1 LRKRRSAAVFA
12 GVLLAH
18 IGVAVAWLAT
28 HPPPRFLEPV
38 TLQIELIRPPERE
51 RPPRDRTKPTPPTRP
66 IAQALVAPQSAPAS
80 TTPLPP
86 SPLAPTEPRVL
97 DVPRMTDQELLRRA
111 GPRPDMAKVF
121 EEQARQPVFSR
132 ALGRNPEDLQFTDC
146 KPFTEH
152 SRRIA
157 PPCPV
162 RKTPGP
168 GLPPA
173 GQPPPTLAAKE
184 LPFAAEGRRQDAVRT
199 YKGNYGSSGTASVN
213 DYPGLG
219 CTFAHVNCTPADPT
233 MDPLHPPSREH

>member
-18 IGVAVAWLAT
+18 IAIAVAWLSA
-28 HPPPRFLEPV
+28 HPPPRFVEPA
-38 TLQIELIRPPERE
+38 TMQIALIRPPDRQ
-51 RPPRDRTKPTPPTRP
+51 RPPREEPTRATPSPAGLQVLAAPPTAVTTATRP
-66 IAQALVAPQSAPAS
+66 EPLVLS
-80 TTPLPP
+80 PP
-86 SPLAPTEPRVL
+86 KTL
-97 DVPRMTDQELLRRA
+97 DVQHMTDQELLRRA

-152 SRRIA
+152 SNRIA

-168 GLPPA
+168 GLAPA
-173 GQPPPTLAAKE
+173 DQPPPTLAMKE
-184 LPFAAEGRRQDAVRT
+184 SPFAAEGRRQDAVRA

-219 CTFAHVNCTPADPT
+219 CTFAHINCTPSDPT

>member
-1 LRKRRSAAVFA
+1 LRNRRSAAVFA

-18 IGVAVAWLAT
+18 IGLAVAWLTT
-28 HPPPRFLEPV
+28 HPPPRFVEPGAM
-38 TLQIELIRPPERE
+38 QIELIRPPERE
-51 RPPRDRTKPTPPTRP
+51 RPPREKARPATPVRP
-66 IAQALVAPQSAPAS
+66 ATEALAAPQSAPTAAAQ
-80 TTPLPP
+80 P
-86 SPLAPTEPRVL
+86 SPPPLALVPPKVL
-97 DVPRMTDQELLRRA
+97 DTTRMTDQELLQRA
-111 GPRPDMAKVF
+111 GPRPDIAKVF
-121 EEQARQPVFSR
+121 EERGRQPVFSR

-152 SRRIA
+152 SNRIA

-168 GLPPA
+168 GLGPA
-173 GQPPPTLAAKE
+173 GQPPPTLAMKAS
-184 LPFAAEGRRQDAVRT
+184 PFAAEGQRKEAVRT

-219 CTFAHVNCTPADPT
+219 CTFAHVHCAPADPT